1 MLGGA
6 DNPNGEL
13 PSYITGAD
21 KMPPMKLN
29 ARQVDAAKPREKAYK
44 LADGA
49 GLYLEVVPSGSRYWR
64 MKYRFNGKEKRMAFG
79 VYPAVSLAQAR
90 ALRDEAKKK
99 LAEGI
104 DPSFAKKEEK
114 LVRDVQLNNTF
125 QAVALEWHG
134 TKVSRWSEGYASDI
148 IEAFNKDIFPYIG
161 LQPVNEIKPLVLLNV
176 LRRMES
182 RGATEKAKK
191 VRQRC
196 SEVFRYAIVTGRAEY
211 NTAAD
216 LTSAMSGHES
226 KHYPFLTVEELPD
239 FFKALS
245 SYTGSPLVVLAARLL
260 ILTGVRTGELRG
272 AFWSEFDLEKA
283 VWEIPAERMKMK
295 RPHLVPLSTQ
305 ALEIVQQLKVMS
317 GQYPLVFPGRND
329 PRKTMSEASI
339 NQVFKRI
346 GYTGKVTGHGFRH
359 TMSTILHEEG
369 FNTTWIETQLAHVDK
384 NAIRGTY
391 NHALYL
397 EGRREMMQWYA
408 DYIDKVGRGALRSAS

>member
-1 MLGGA
+1 
-6 DNPNGEL
+6 
-13 PSYITGAD
+13 
-21 KMPPMKLN
+21 MKLN
-29 ARQVDAAKPREKAYK
+29 ARQVDAAKPKEKAYK

-114 LVRDVQLNNTF
+114 LVRDVRLHNTF

-148 IEAFNKDIFPYIG
+148 IEAFNKDIFTYIG
-161 LQPVNEIKPLVLLNV
+161 QQPVNEIKPLVLLNV

-196 SEVFRYAIVTGRAEY
+196 SEVFSYAIVTGRAEY
-211 NTAAD
+211 NPAAD

-245 SYTGSPLVVLAARLL
+245 GYTGSPLIVLAARLL

-295 RPHLVPLSTQ
+295 RPHLVLLSTQ

-369 FNTTWIETQLAHVDK
+369 FNTAWIETQLAHVDK

-397 EGRREMMQWYA
+397 EGRKEMMQWYG
-408 DYIDKVGRGALRSAS
+408 DYVDSCESNN

>member
-1 MLGGA
+1 
-6 DNPNGEL
+6 
-13 PSYITGAD
+13 
-21 KMPPMKLN
+21 MKLN

-64 MKYRFNGKEKRMAFG
+64 MKYRFNGKEKRLAFG

-134 TKVSRWSEGYASDI
+134 TKVNRWSEGYASDI

-161 LQPVNEIKPLVLLNV
+161 QQPVNEIKPLVLLNV

-211 NTAAD
+211 NPAAD

-239 FFKALS
+239 FFKALAG
-245 SYTGSPLVVLAARLL
+245 YTGSPLVVLAARLL
-260 ILTGVRTGELRG
+260 IRTGELRG

-369 FNTTWIETQLAHVDK
+369 FNTAWIETQLAHVDK

-397 EGRREMMQWYA
+397 EGRKEMMQWYA
-408 DYIDKVGRGALRSAS
+408 NYMAELQKGETLKRNILETYKIAKRHLDL

>member
-1 MLGGA
+1 
-6 DNPNGEL
+6 
-13 PSYITGAD
+13 
-21 KMPPMKLN
+21 MKLN

-125 QAVALEWHG
+125 QSVALEWHG
-134 TKVSRWSEGYASDI
+134 TKASRWSEGYASDI

-161 LQPVNEIKPLVLLNV
+161 QQPVNEIKPLVLLNV

-211 NTAAD
+211 NPAAD

-245 SYTGSPLVVLAARLL
+245 GYTGSPLVVLAARLL

-369 FNTTWIETQLAHVDK
+369 FNTAWIETQLAHVDK

-391 NHALYL
+391 NHAQYL
-397 EGRREMMQWYA
+397 DGRREMMQWYA
-408 DYIDKVGRGALRSAS
+408 DYIDELGRAGAVVEGMFGKTAKINK

>member
-1 MLGGA
+1 
-6 DNPNGEL
+6 
-13 PSYITGAD
+13 
-21 KMPPMKLN
+21 MKLN
-29 ARQVDAAKPREKAYK
+29 ARQVDAAKPKEKAYK

-114 LVRDVQLNNTF
+114 LVRDVRLHNTF

-148 IEAFNKDIFPYIG
+148 IEAFNKDIFPCIG
-161 LQPVNEIKPLVLLNV
+161 QQPVNEIKPLVLLNV

-211 NTAAD
+211 NPAAD

-245 SYTGSPLVVLAARLL
+245 GYTGSPLIVLAARLL

-369 FNTTWIETQLAHVDK
+369 FNTAWIETQLAHVDK

-397 EGRREMMQWYA
+397 EGRKEMMQWYG
-408 DYIDKVGRGALRSAS
+408 DYVDSCESNN

>member
-1 MLGGA
+1 
-6 DNPNGEL
+6 
-13 PSYITGAD
+13 
-21 KMPPMKLN
+21 MKLN

-161 LQPVNEIKPLVLLNV
+161 QQPVNEIKPLVLLNV

-182 RGATEKAKK
+182 RGATEKAEK

-211 NTAAD
+211 NPAAD

-245 SYTGSPLVVLAARLL
+245 GYTGSPLVVLAARLL

-369 FNTTWIETQLAHVDK
+369 FNTAWIETQLAHVDK

-408 DYIDKVGRGALRSAS
+408 DYIDNIGKYKTIMAL

>member
-1 MLGGA
+1 
-6 DNPNGEL
+6 
-13 PSYITGAD
+13 
-21 KMPPMKLN
+21 MPPMKLN

-161 LQPVNEIKPLVLLNV
+161 QLPVNDIKPLVLLNV

-211 NTAAD
+211 NPAAD

-239 FFKALS
+239 FFKALAG
-245 SYTGSPLVVLAARLL
+245 YTGSPLVVLAARLL

-305 ALEIVQQLKVMS
+305 ALEIVQQLKVIS

-329 PRKTMSEASI
+329 PRKTMSEASM

-369 FNTTWIETQLAHVDK
+369 FNTAWIETQLAHVDK

-408 DYIDKVGRGALRSAS
+408 DCIGRIGNDVN

>member
-1 MLGGA
+1 
-6 DNPNGEL
+6 
-13 PSYITGAD
+13 
-21 KMPPMKLN
+21 MKLN

-90 ALRDEAKKK
+90 ALRDDAKKK

-104 DPSFAKKEEK
+104 DPSLAKKEEK

-148 IEAFNKDIFPYIG
+148 IEAFNKDIFPYIDQ
-161 LQPVNEIKPLVLLNV
+161 QPVNEIKPLVLLNV
-176 LRRMES
+176 LRRIES

-211 NTAAD
+211 NPAAD

-239 FFKALS
+239 FFKALAG
-245 SYTGSPLVVLAARLL
+245 YTGSPLVVLAARLL

-346 GYTGKVTGHGFRH
+346 GYTGRVTGHGFRH

-369 FNTTWIETQLAHVDK
+369 FNTAWIETQLAHVDK

-408 DYIDKVGRGALRSAS
+408 DYINANHNSCISLLVNATK

>member
-1 MLGGA
+1 
-6 DNPNGEL
+6 
-13 PSYITGAD
+13 
-21 KMPPMKLN
+21 MKLN

-161 LQPVNEIKPLVLLNV
+161 QQAVNEIKPLVLLNV

-211 NTAAD
+211 NPAAD

-245 SYTGSPLVVLAARLL
+245 IYTGSPLVVLAARLL

-272 AFWSEFDLEKA
+272 AFWSEFDLDKA

-295 RPHLVPLSTQ
+295 RLHLVPLSTQ
-305 ALEIVQQLKVMS
+305 ALEIVQQLKVIT

-346 GYTGKVTGHGFRH
+346 GYKGKVTGHGFRH

-369 FNTTWIETQLAHVDK
+369 FNTAWIETQLAHVDK
-384 NAIRGTY
+384 NSIRGTY
-391 NHALYL
+391 NHAKYL
-397 EGRREMMQWYA
+397 EGRRDMMQWYA
-408 DYIDKVGRGALRSAS
+408 DYISQFGKSKLILSS

>member
-1 MLGGA
+1 
-6 DNPNGEL
+6 
-13 PSYITGAD
+13 
-21 KMPPMKLN
+21 MKLN

-161 LQPVNEIKPLVLLNV
+161 QQPVNEIKPLVLLNV

-211 NTAAD
+211 NPAAD

-369 FNTTWIETQLAHVDK
+369 FNTAWIETQLAHVDK

-408 DYIDKVGRGALRSAS
+408 DNTDRIGNHDLIGLTNSRLVKGK

>member
-1 MLGGA
+1 
-6 DNPNGEL
+6 
-13 PSYITGAD
+13 
-21 KMPPMKLN
+21 MKLN

-161 LQPVNEIKPLVLLNV
+161 QQPVNDIKPLVLLNV
-176 LRRMES
+176 LRRMEN

-211 NTAAD
+211 NPAAD

-239 FFKALS
+239 FFKALAG
-245 SYTGSPLVVLAARLL
+245 YTGSPLVVLAARLL

-329 PRKTMSEASI
+329 PRKSMSEASI

-369 FNTTWIETQLAHVDK
+369 FNTAWIETQLAHVDK

-408 DYIDKVGRGALRSAS
+408 DYIDNIGKFNLIIAS

>member
-1 MLGGA
+1 
-6 DNPNGEL
+6 
-13 PSYITGAD
+13 
-21 KMPPMKLN
+21 MKLN
-29 ARQVDAAKPREKAYK
+29 ARQVDAAKPKEKAYK

-114 LVRDVQLNNTF
+114 LVRDVRLHNTF

-161 LQPVNEIKPLVLLNV
+161 QQPVNEIKPLVLLNV

-211 NTAAD
+211 NPAAD

-245 SYTGSPLVVLAARLL
+245 GYTGSPLIVLAARLL

-329 PRKTMSEASI
+329 PCKTMSEASI

-369 FNTTWIETQLAHVDK
+369 FNTAWIETQLAHVDK

-397 EGRREMMQWYA
+397 EGRKEMMQWYG
-408 DYIDKVGRGALRSAS
+408 DYVDSCESNN

>member
-1 MLGGA
+1 
-6 DNPNGEL
+6 
-13 PSYITGAD
+13 
-21 KMPPMKLN
+21 MKLN
-29 ARQVDAAKPREKAYK
+29 ARQVDAGKPREKAYK

-49 GLYLEVVPSGSRYWR
+49 GLYLEVVLSGSRYWR
-64 MKYRFNGKEKRMAFG
+64 MKYRFNRKEKRMAFG

-104 DPSFAKKEEK
+104 DLSFAKKEEK

-161 LQPVNEIKPLVLLNV
+161 QLPVNDIKPLVLLNV

-182 RGATEKAKK
+182 RGATEKANK

-211 NTAAD
+211 NPEAD
-216 LTSAMSGHES
+216 LTSAMSGRES
-226 KHYPFLTVEELPD
+226 KHYPFLTVDELPA
-239 FFKALS
+239 FFKAIS
-245 SYTGSPLVVLAARLL
+245 GDTGSPLVVLAARLRVL
-260 ILTGVRTGELRG
+260 MGVRIGELRG

-369 FNTTWIETQLAHVDK
+369 FNTAWIETQLAHVDK

-391 NHALYL
+391 NRALYL

-408 DYIDKVGRGALRSAS
+408 DYIEASLTKVI

>member
-1 MLGGA
+1 
-6 DNPNGEL
+6 
-13 PSYITGAD
+13 
-21 KMPPMKLN
+21 MKLN

-64 MKYRFNGKEKRMAFG
+64 MKYRFNGKEKRLAFG

-90 ALRDEAKKK
+90 ALRDDAKKK

-125 QAVALEWHG
+125 QTVALEWHG
-134 TKVSRWSEGYASDI
+134 TKVGRWSEGYASDI
-148 IEAFNKDIFPYIG
+148 LEAFNKDIFPYIG
-161 LQPVNEIKPLVLLNV
+161 QQPVNDIKPLVLLNV
-176 LRRMES
+176 LRRMEN

-211 NTAAD
+211 NPAAD

-226 KHYPFLTVEELPD
+226 KQYPFLTVEELPD
-239 FFKALS
+239 FFKALAG
-245 SYTGSPLVVLAARLL
+245 YTGSPLVVLAARLL

-305 ALEIVQQLKVMS
+305 ALEIVQQLKGMT

-369 FNTTWIETQLAHVDK
+369 FNTAWIETQLAHVDK

-397 EGRREMMQWYA
+397 EGRKEMMQWYG
-408 DYIDKVGRGALRSAS
+408 DYVDSCESNN

>member
-1 MLGGA
+1 
-6 DNPNGEL
+6 
-13 PSYITGAD
+13 
-21 KMPPMKLN
+21 MKLN

-161 LQPVNEIKPLVLLNV
+161 QQPVNEIKPLVLLNV

-211 NTAAD
+211 NPAAD

-239 FFKALS
+239 FFKALAG
-245 SYTGSPLVVLAARLL
+245 YTGSPLVVLAARLL

-305 ALEIVQQLKVMS
+305 ALEIVQHLKVMT

-369 FNTTWIETQLAHVDK
+369 FNTAWIETQLAHVDK

-408 DYIDKVGRGALRSAS
+408 DYTSTLRRN

>member
-1 MLGGA
+1 
-6 DNPNGEL
+6 
-13 PSYITGAD
+13 
-21 KMPPMKLN
+21 MKLN

-161 LQPVNEIKPLVLLNV
+161 QQSVNEIKPLVLLNV

-211 NTAAD
+211 NPAAD

-245 SYTGSPLVVLAARLL
+245 GCTGNPLVVLAARLL

-369 FNTTWIETQLAHVDK
+369 FNTAWIETQLAHVDK

-391 NHALYL
+391 NHAQYM
-397 EGRREMMQWYA
+397 EGRREMMQWYG
-408 DYIDKVGRGALRSAS
+408 DYLNILEFTTRTILKYVDNKYRKLY

>member
-1 MLGGA
+1 
-6 DNPNGEL
+6 
-13 PSYITGAD
+13 
-21 KMPPMKLN
+21 MKLN

-49 GLYLEVVPSGSRYWR
+49 GLYLEIVPSGSRYWR

-79 VYPAVSLAQAR
+79 VYPTVSLAQAR

-148 IEAFNKDIFPYIG
+148 MEAFNKDIFPYIG
-161 LQPVNEIKPLVLLNV
+161 QQPVNEIKPLVLLNV

-211 NTAAD
+211 NPAAD

-245 SYTGSPLVVLAARLL
+245 GYTGSPLVVLAARLL

-272 AFWSEFDLEKA
+272 ALWSEFDLEKA
-283 VWEIPAERMKMK
+283 VWEIPAARMKMK

-305 ALEIVQQLKVMS
+305 ALEILQQLKVMS

-369 FNTTWIETQLAHVDK
+369 FNTAWIETQLAHVDK

-397 EGRREMMQWYA
+397 EGRKEMMQWYA
-408 DYIDKVGRGALRSAS
+408 DYIKCLFVTNVRHVS

>member
-1 MLGGA
+1 
-6 DNPNGEL
+6 
-13 PSYITGAD
+13 
-21 KMPPMKLN
+21 MKLN

-79 VYPAVSLAQAR
+79 VYPALSLAQAR

-161 LQPVNEIKPLVLLNV
+161 QLPVNDIKPLVLLNV

-211 NTAAD
+211 NPAAD

-239 FFKALS
+239 FFKALAG
-245 SYTGSPLVVLAARLL
+245 YTGSPLVVLAARLL

-305 ALEIVQQLKVMS
+305 ALEIVQQLKVIS

-329 PRKTMSEASI
+329 PRKTMSEASM

-369 FNTTWIETQLAHVDK
+369 FNTAWIETQLAHVDK

-408 DYIDKVGRGALRSAS
+408 DCIGRIGNDVN

>member
-1 MLGGA
+1 
-6 DNPNGEL
+6 
-13 PSYITGAD
+13 
-21 KMPPMKLN
+21 MKLN

-90 ALRDEAKKK
+90 TLRDDAKKK

-104 DPSFAKKEEK
+104 DPSLAKKEEK

-161 LQPVNEIKPLVLLNV
+161 QQPVNEIKPLVLLNV
-176 LRRMES
+176 LRRIES

-211 NTAAD
+211 NPAAD

-239 FFKALS
+239 FFKALAG
-245 SYTGSPLVVLAARLL
+245 YTGSPLVVLAARLL

-346 GYTGKVTGHGFRH
+346 GYTGRVTGHGFRH

-369 FNTTWIETQLAHVDK
+369 FNTAWIETQLAHVDK

-408 DYIDKVGRGALRSAS
+408 DYINANHNSCISLLVNATK

>member
-1 MLGGA
+1 
-6 DNPNGEL
+6 
-13 PSYITGAD
+13 
-21 KMPPMKLN
+21 MKLN

-148 IEAFNKDIFPYIG
+148 LEAFNKDIFPYIG
-161 LQPVNEIKPLVLLNV
+161 QQPVNEIKPLVLLNV
-176 LRRMES
+176 LRRMEN

-211 NTAAD
+211 NPAAD

-226 KHYPFLTVEELPD
+226 KHYPFLTVDELPE

-245 SYTGSPLVVLAARLL
+245 GYTGSPLVVLAARLL

-283 VWEIPAERMKMK
+283 VWEIPADRMKMK

-305 ALEIVQQLKVMS
+305 SLEIVQQLKVMS

-369 FNTTWIETQLAHVDK
+369 FNTAWIETQLAHVDK

-397 EGRREMMQWYA
+397 EGRREMMQWYGNF
-408 DYIDKVGRGALRSAS
+408 IDGLEMGKLL

>member
-1 MLGGA
+1 
-6 DNPNGEL
+6 
-13 PSYITGAD
+13 
-21 KMPPMKLN
+21 MKLN

>member
-1 MLGGA
+1 
-6 DNPNGEL
+6 
-13 PSYITGAD
+13 
-21 KMPPMKLN
+21 MKLN

-79 VYPAVSLAQAR
+79 VYPVVSLAQAR

-134 TKVSRWSEGYASDI
+134 TKVARWSEGYASDI

-161 LQPVNEIKPLVLLNV
+161 QQPVNEIKPLVLLNV

-211 NTAAD
+211 NPAAD

-239 FFKALS
+239 FFKALAG
-245 SYTGSPLVVLAARLL
+245 YTGSPLVVLAARLL

-272 AFWSEFDLEKA
+272 AFWNEFDLEKA

-305 ALEIVQQLKVMS
+305 ALEIVQQLKGMT
-317 GQYPLVFPGRND
+317 GQYPLIFPGRND

-369 FNTTWIETQLAHVDK
+369 FNTAWIETQLAHVDK

-408 DYIDKVGRGALRSAS
+408 DCIDNISKFNLIIGL

>member
-1 MLGGA
+1 
-6 DNPNGEL
+6 
-13 PSYITGAD
+13 
-21 KMPPMKLN
+21 MKLN

-161 LQPVNEIKPLVLLNV
+161 QLPVNDIKPLVLLNV

-211 NTAAD
+211 NPAAD

-239 FFKALS
+239 FFKALAG
-245 SYTGSPLVVLAARLL
+245 YTGSPLVVLAARLL

-305 ALEIVQQLKVMS
+305 ALEIVQQLKVIS
-317 GQYPLVFPGRND
+317 VQYPLVFPGRND
-329 PRKTMSEASI
+329 PRKTMSEASM

-369 FNTTWIETQLAHVDK
+369 FNTAWIETQLAHVDK

-408 DYIDKVGRGALRSAS
+408 DCIGRIGNDVN

>member
-1 MLGGA
+1 
-6 DNPNGEL
+6 
-13 PSYITGAD
+13 
-21 KMPPMKLN
+21 MKLN
-29 ARQVDAAKPREKAYK
+29 ARQVDAAKPREKAYQ

-49 GLYLEVVPSGSRYWR
+49 GLYPEVVPSGSRYWR
-64 MKYRFNGKEKRMAFG
+64 MKYRFNGKEKRLAFG

-114 LVRDVQLNNTF
+114 LVRDVRLHNTF

-161 LQPVNEIKPLVLLNV
+161 QQPVNEIKPLVLLNV

-211 NTAAD
+211 NPAAD

-245 SYTGSPLVVLAARLL
+245 GYTGSPLIVLAARLL

-295 RPHLVPLSTQ
+295 RPHLVLLSTQ

-369 FNTTWIETQLAHVDK
+369 FNTAWIETQLAHVDK

-397 EGRREMMQWYA
+397 EGRKEMMQWYG
-408 DYIDKVGRGALRSAS
+408 DYVDSCESNN

>member
-1 MLGGA
+1 
-6 DNPNGEL
+6 
-13 PSYITGAD
+13 
-21 KMPPMKLN
+21 MKLN

-90 ALRDEAKKK
+90 ALRDDAKKK

-104 DPSFAKKEEK
+104 DPSLAKKEEK

-161 LQPVNEIKPLVLLNV
+161 QQPVNEIKPLVLLNV
-176 LRRMES
+176 LRRIES

-211 NTAAD
+211 NPAAD

-239 FFKALS
+239 FFKALAG
-245 SYTGSPLVVLAARLL
+245 YTGSPLVVLAARLL

-346 GYTGKVTGHGFRH
+346 GYMGRVTGHGFRH

-369 FNTTWIETQLAHVDK
+369 FNTAWIETQLAHVDK

-408 DYIDKVGRGALRSAS
+408 DYINANHNSCISLLVNATK

>member
-1 MLGGA
+1 
-6 DNPNGEL
+6 
-13 PSYITGAD
+13 
-21 KMPPMKLN
+21 MKLN

-161 LQPVNEIKPLVLLNV
+161 QQPVNEIKPLVLLNV

-211 NTAAD
+211 NPAAD

-245 SYTGSPLVVLAARLL
+245 GYTGSPLVVLAARLL

-295 RPHLVPLSTQ
+295 RPHLIPLSTQ

-369 FNTTWIETQLAHVDK
+369 FNTAWIETQLAHVDK

-397 EGRREMMQWYA
+397 EGRKEMMQWYG
-408 DYIDKVGRGALRSAS
+408 DYVDSCESNN

>member
-1 MLGGA
+1 
-6 DNPNGEL
+6 
-13 PSYITGAD
+13 
-21 KMPPMKLN
+21 MKLN

-90 ALRDEAKKK
+90 ALRDDAKKK

-104 DPSFAKKEEK
+104 DPSLAKKEEK

-161 LQPVNEIKPLVLLNV
+161 QQPVNEIKPLVLLNV
-176 LRRMES
+176 LRRIES

-211 NTAAD
+211 NPAAD

-239 FFKALS
+239 FFKALAG
-245 SYTGSPLVVLAARLL
+245 YTGSPLVVLAVRLL

-346 GYTGKVTGHGFRH
+346 GYTGRVTGHGFRH

-369 FNTTWIETQLAHVDK
+369 FNTAWIETQLAHVDK

-408 DYIDKVGRGALRSAS
+408 DYINANHNSCISLLVNATK

>member
-1 MLGGA
+1 
-6 DNPNGEL
+6 
-13 PSYITGAD
+13 
-21 KMPPMKLN
+21 MKLN
-29 ARQVDAAKPREKAYK
+29 ARQVDTAKPREKAYQ

-49 GLYLEVVPSGSRYWR
+49 GLYPEVVPSGSRYWR
-64 MKYRFNGKEKRMAFG
+64 MKYRFNGKEKRLDFG

-99 LAEGI
+99 LAEGN

-114 LVRDVQLNNTF
+114 LVRDVRLHNTF

-161 LQPVNEIKPLVLLNV
+161 QQPVNEIKPLVLLNV

-211 NTAAD
+211 NPAAD

-245 SYTGSPLVVLAARLL
+245 GYTGSPLIVLAARLL

-369 FNTTWIETQLAHVDK
+369 FNTAWIETQLAHVDK

-397 EGRREMMQWYA
+397 EGRKEMMQWYG
-408 DYIDKVGRGALRSAS
+408 DYVDSCESNN

>member
-1 MLGGA
+1 
-6 DNPNGEL
+6 
-13 PSYITGAD
+13 
-21 KMPPMKLN
+21 MKLN
-29 ARQVDAAKPREKAYK
+29 ARQVDTAKPREKAYQ

-49 GLYLEVVPSGSRYWR
+49 GLYPEVVPSGSRYWR
-64 MKYRFNGKEKRMAFG
+64 MKYRFNGKEKRLAFG

-114 LVRDVQLNNTF
+114 LVRDVRLHNTF

-148 IEAFNKDIFPYIG
+148 IEAFNKDLFPYIG
-161 LQPVNEIKPLVLLNV
+161 QQPVNEIKPLVLLNV

-211 NTAAD
+211 NPAAD

-245 SYTGSPLVVLAARLL
+245 GYTGSPLIVLAARLL

-369 FNTTWIETQLAHVDK
+369 FNTAWIETQLAHVDK

-397 EGRREMMQWYA
+397 EGRKEMMQWYG
-408 DYIDKVGRGALRSAS
+408 DYVDSCESNN

>member
-1 MLGGA
+1 
-6 DNPNGEL
+6 
-13 PSYITGAD
+13 
-21 KMPPMKLN
+21 MKLN

-90 ALRDEAKKK
+90 AVRNEAKKK

-134 TKVSRWSEGYASDI
+134 TKVNRWSEGYASDI

-161 LQPVNEIKPLVLLNV
+161 QQPVNEIKPLVLLNV

-211 NTAAD
+211 NPAAD

-239 FFKALS
+239 FFKALAG
-245 SYTGSPLVVLAARLL
+245 YTGSPLVVLAARLL

-305 ALEIVQQLKVMS
+305 ALEIIQQLKVMS

-369 FNTTWIETQLAHVDK
+369 FNTAWIETQLAHVEK

-391 NHALYL
+391 NHALYF

-408 DYIDKVGRGALRSAS
+408 DYTSTLRRN

>member
-1 MLGGA
+1 
-6 DNPNGEL
+6 
-13 PSYITGAD
+13 
-21 KMPPMKLN
+21 MKLN

-114 LVRDVQLNNTF
+114 LVRNVQLNNTF

-161 LQPVNEIKPLVLLNV
+161 QQPVNEIKPLVLLNV
-176 LRRMES
+176 LRRMEG

-211 NTAAD
+211 NPAAD

-239 FFKALS
+239 FFKALAG
-245 SYTGSPLVVLAARLL
+245 YTGSPLVVLAARLL

-272 AFWSEFDLEKA
+272 ASWSEFDLEKA

-305 ALEIVQQLKVMS
+305 ALEIVQQLKVMT

-369 FNTTWIETQLAHVDK
+369 FNTAWIETQLAHVDK

-408 DYIDKVGRGALRSAS
+408 NYIGNIGRSRLTNVS

>member
-1 MLGGA
+1 
-6 DNPNGEL
+6 
-13 PSYITGAD
+13 
-21 KMPPMKLN
+21 MKLN

-161 LQPVNEIKPLVLLNV
+161 QLPVNDIKPLVLLNV

-211 NTAAD
+211 NPAAD

-239 FFKALS
+239 FFKALAG
-245 SYTGSPLVVLAARLL
+245 YTGSPLVVLAAHLL

-346 GYTGKVTGHGFRH
+346 GYTGRVTGHGFRH

-369 FNTTWIETQLAHVDK
+369 FNTAWIETQLAHVDN

-397 EGRREMMQWYA
+397 EGRRKMMQWYGEC
-408 DYIDKVGRGALRSAS
+408 IESMFERKVAVKLQANTKERY

>member
-1 MLGGA
+1 M
-6 DNPNGEL
+6 
-13 PSYITGAD
+13 
-21 KMPPMKLN
+21 
-29 ARQVDAAKPREKAYK
+29 
-44 LADGA
+44 
-49 GLYLEVVPSGSRYWR
+49 
-64 MKYRFNGKEKRMAFG
+64 
-79 VYPAVSLAQAR
+79 
-90 ALRDEAKKK
+90 
-99 LAEGI
+99 
-104 DPSFAKKEEK
+104 
-114 LVRDVQLNNTF
+114 
-125 QAVALEWHG
+125 
-134 TKVSRWSEGYASDI
+134 SRWSEGYASDI
-148 IEAFNKDIFPYIG
+148 IEAFNKDMFPYIG
-161 LQPVNEIKPLVLLNV
+161 QQPVNEIKPLVLLNV

-211 NTAAD
+211 NPAAD
-216 LTSAMSGHES
+216 LTSAMPGHES

-245 SYTGSPLVVLAARLL
+245 RYIGSPLVVLAARLL
-260 ILTGVRTGELRG
+260 ILTGVRTGELQG

-283 VWEIPAERMKMK
+283 VWEIPAERIKMK

-369 FNTTWIETQLAHVDK
+369 FNTAWIETQLAHVDK

-397 EGRREMMQWYA
+397 DGRREMMQWYA
-408 DYIDKVGRGALRSAS
+408 NYMAELQKGETLKRNILETYKIAKRHLDL

>member
-1 MLGGA
+1 
-6 DNPNGEL
+6 
-13 PSYITGAD
+13 
-21 KMPPMKLN
+21 MKLN
-29 ARQVDAAKPREKAYK
+29 ARQVDAAKPKEKAYK

-114 LVRDVQLNNTF
+114 LVRDVRLHNTF

-161 LQPVNEIKPLVLLNV
+161 QQPVNEIKPLVLLNV

-211 NTAAD
+211 NPAAD

-245 SYTGSPLVVLAARLL
+245 GYTGSPLVVLAARLL

-283 VWEIPAERMKMK
+283 VWEIPADRMKMK

-369 FNTTWIETQLAHVDK
+369 FNTAWIETQLAHVDK
-384 NAIRGTY
+384 NAISGTY

-397 EGRREMMQWYA
+397 EGRKEMMQWYG
-408 DYIDKVGRGALRSAS
+408 DYVDSCESNN

>member
-1 MLGGA
+1 
-6 DNPNGEL
+6 
-13 PSYITGAD
+13 
-21 KMPPMKLN
+21 MKLN
-29 ARQVDAAKPREKAYK
+29 ARQVDAAKPKEKAYK

-114 LVRDVQLNNTF
+114 LVRDVRLHNTF

-161 LQPVNEIKPLVLLNV
+161 QQPVNEIKPLVLLNV

-196 SEVFRYAIVTGRAEY
+196 SEVFSYAIVTGRAEY
-211 NTAAD
+211 NPAAD

-245 SYTGSPLVVLAARLL
+245 GYTGSPLIVLAARLL

-283 VWEIPAERMKMK
+283 VWEIPTERMKMK
-295 RPHLVPLSTQ
+295 RPHLVLLSTQ

-369 FNTTWIETQLAHVDK
+369 FNTAWIETQLAHVDK

-397 EGRREMMQWYA
+397 EGRKEMMQWYG
-408 DYIDKVGRGALRSAS
+408 DYVDSCESNN